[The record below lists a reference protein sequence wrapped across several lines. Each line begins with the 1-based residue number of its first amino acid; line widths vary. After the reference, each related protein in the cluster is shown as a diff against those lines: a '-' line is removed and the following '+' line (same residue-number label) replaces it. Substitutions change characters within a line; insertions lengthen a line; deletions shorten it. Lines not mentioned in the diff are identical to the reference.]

1 MKNLHLWIL
10 VSILALI
17 GLSVFLYK
25 VLVFQYPITPQRE
38 VNRWQIEAVVSFQGE
53 FSEAIQLRL
62 QLPHRTPG
70 YMLVDESFLS
80 RGYGQYIDR
89 DEQGNRLAV
98 WTIREGTPDSR
109 LFYRGVVVPYQNEAE
124 LMRQPPTSEAA
135 PKREWSEVEREA
147 VRVIHEEAL
156 KRSVGT
162 LSYVQGLLQ
171 VLRSEAGREA
181 MGILELES
189 GSNAND
195 RIRLIAELLNDAGV
209 VCRLT
214 HGISLS
220 IHASNVPMDAGL
232 EFWDEKANYWQYLH
246 GSTLELGRPS
256 DLFVWYRGDLPRASL
271 EGARSL
277 RVNYSVA
284 PYPFDAL
291 EAARLFEN
299 QRSWELG
306 GISLFNLPM
315 QQQLLFQVLLLV
327 PFGALILA
335 FFRNVVGWKTFGTFM
350 PVLITL
356 SFRETGVIWGSVL
369 FIIVVASGLLVRIYF
384 EHLKLLFVP
393 RLSAVLSAVIIILLG
408 LSLISHR
415 IGFSHG
421 LAISFFPIVILTM
434 TIERISVVWEEM
446 GPKEALQQWFG
457 SYLLSVLLY
466 PILFSAKVQ
475 HLFLVFPELIL
486 VILALTLLLGRYTG
500 YRLTEFKRFSPMFSK
515 KS

>member
-1 MKNLHLWIL
+1 M
-10 VSILALI
+10 LALLGAGI
-17 GLSVFLYK
+17 FLYK
-25 VLVFQYPITPQRE
+25 VWVFQYPIIPQE
-38 VNRWQIEAVVSFQGE
+38 KVDRWQIEAVVSFQGE
-53 FSEAIQLRL
+53 FSEAIQLHL

-70 YMLVDESFLS
+70 FMLVDESFLS

-89 DEQGNRLAV
+89 DEWGNRLAV
-98 WTIREGTPDSR
+98 WTIREGTPDVR
-109 LFYRGVVVPYQNEAE
+109 LFYRGVIVPYQNESE
-124 LMRQPPTSEAA
+124 LMRQPPTDKQAE
-135 PKREWSEVEREA
+135 KRDWSEVEREA
-147 VRVIHEEAL
+147 VRVLHEEAR
-156 KRSVGT
+156 KRSVNT

-181 MGILELES
+181 LTILELDS
-189 GSNAND
+189 GSQANE
-195 RIRLIAELLNDAGV
+195 RLSLIADLLTEAGIP
-209 VCRLT
+209 CRLT

-220 IHASNVPMDAGL
+220 IHASNVPMDSGL
-232 EFWDEKANYWQYLH
+232 EFWDEKANSWQYLH
-246 GSTLELGRPS
+246 GANLELGRPT
-256 DLFVWYRGDLPRASL
+256 DLFIWYRGNAPRASL

-277 RVNYSVA
+277 RVSYSVS

-291 EAARLFEN
+291 EASRLFEK
-299 QRSWELG
+299 QHSWELAG
-306 GISLFNLPM
+306 FSLFHLPM

-327 PFGALILA
+327 PFGAMILA

-356 SFRETGVIWGSVL
+356 AFRETGVLWGSLL
-369 FIIVVASGLLVRIYF
+369 FIMVVASGLLVRIYF

-393 RLSAVLSAVIIILLG
+393 RMAAVLSAVIIILLVI
-408 LSLISHR
+408 SLISHR

-446 GPKEALQQWFG
+446 GPKEAIQQWFG

-466 PILFSAKVQ
+466 PVLFSPWVQ

-500 YRLTEFKRFSPMFSK
+500 YRLTEYFRFSPLFQK
-515 KS
+515 KPKTP